1 MQPHLL
7 NLGTRGSKL
16 ALQQARMVA
25 DLLQRSHDGL
35 RVELRIITTS
45 GDKLKDAPL
54 AKFGG
59 KGLFVKE
66 IEEALLAGAIDV
78 AVHSMKDVPASL
90 APGLAIGAVS
100 EREDPRD
107 ALLLPNANGNRANIA
122 SVDQLNEQLTG
133 GATVG
138 TSSLRRKTQLLSQ
151 RPDLHVAPLR
161 GNLDTRLRKLREGE
175 VDAIILAAAGLHR
188 MGWGDSITAYLDAA
202 LCLPAIG
209 QGALGIEIRQHDAE
223 VLQLVAV
230 LDGDVLG

>member
-107 ALLLPNANGNRANIA
+107 ALLLPNAPGQGRRTRCNRIA
-122 SVDQLNEQLTG
+122 SPSSG
-133 GATVG
+133 G
-138 TSSLRRKTQLLSQ
+138 KN
-151 RPDLHVAPLR
+151 LHL
-161 GNLDTRLRKLREGE
+161 
-175 VDAIILAAAGLHR
+175 
-188 MGWGDSITAYLDAA
+188 
-202 LCLPAIG
+202 
-209 QGALGIEIRQHDAE
+209 
-223 VLQLVAV
+223 
-230 LDGDVLG
+230 